1 MIFDHVFTTEIS
13 VKQLNLNLSPSW

>member
-1 MIFDHVFTTEIS
+1 MIFDHVFTTQIS